1 MSQAERLARLKALLA
16 GPHHRSRAWL
26 QEELQISRAQLTR
39 DIAYLRDRLNHP
51 IEYSRSFGGYR
62 VDPGAARA
70 GQQYELPGLWL
81 AAEEIH
87 ALLTINHLLANLDA
101 GGLLA
106 PHLSPLGDRLTRML
120 ADGTGRAQDLAR
132 RIVVQTVGARRL
144 HLPDF
149 QRIGTALLRR
159 KRLFIVYHARGRN
172 EESERE
178 ISPQRLIH
186 YRDNWYLDAWCHLR
200 TELRSFSVDVIRHVS
215 ELDGAA
221 IEVPQEELDAKLGA
235 GYGIFAGRSV
245 QWADLRFT
253 PHAARWVGAE
263 IWHREQ
269 EGHFDAEGFY
279 CLRLPYADPTELVM
293 DILRHLP
300 EVEVRGPE
308 SLRRAVLDRVEAGLG
323 HLRDGAHVRAS

>member
-1 MSQAERLARLKALLA
+1 MSQAERLARLSALLA
-16 GPHHRSRAWL
+16 GLNYRSRRSL
-26 QEELQISRAQLTR
+26 ESELGVSRAQLTR
-39 DIAYLRDRLNHP
+39 DIAYLRDRLNYP
-51 IEYSRSFGGYR
+51 IDYSRSHGGYR
-62 VDPGAARA
+62 LEPDGAHV

-106 PHLSPLGDRLTRML
+106 PHISPLMERLTRML
-120 ADGTGRAQDLAR
+120 ADGTGSAHDLAQ

-159 KRLFIVYHARGRN
+159 KRLLITYHARGRD

-178 ISPQRLIH
+178 VSPQRLIH

-200 TELRSFSVDVIRHVS
+200 TELRSFSVDVIRRVT
-215 ELDGAA
+215 EVDRDA
-221 IEVPQEELDAKLGA
+221 IEVPQEALDAKLGS
-235 GYGIFAGRSV
+235 GYGIFAGHEV

-253 PHAARWVGAE
+253 PFASRWVAAE
-263 IWHREQ
+263 TWHRSQ
-269 EGHFDAEGFY
+269 EGHFDADGHY
-279 CLRLPYADPTELVM
+279 CLRLPYADHTELVM

-300 EVEVRGPE
+300 EVEVRAPE
-308 SLRRAVLDRVEAGLG
+308 ALRQAVLDRVVAGLG
-323 HLRDGAHVRAS
+323 RLQGAV

>member
-1 MSQAERLARLKALLA
+1 MSRAERLARLNALLA
-16 GPHHRSRAWL
+16 GPNCRSRQSL
-26 QEELQISRAQLTR
+26 EEELQVSRAQLTR
-39 DIAYLRDRLNHP
+39 DIGYLRDRLNHP
-51 IEYSRSFGGYR
+51 ITYDRALGGYR
-62 VDPGAARA
+62 LDAAAAHA

-81 AAEEIH
+81 SAEEIH

-106 PHLSPLGDRLTRML
+106 PHISPLIDRLTSML
-120 ADGTGRAQDLAR
+120 ADGTGSAQDLAR

-159 KRLFIVYHARGRN
+159 KRLLIVYHARGRD

-215 ELDGAA
+215 EVERSA
-221 IEVPQEELDAKLGA
+221 IEVPQEELDAKLGS
-235 GYGIFAGRSV
+235 GYGIFAGSSV
-245 QWADLRFT
+245 QWAELRFT
-253 PHAARWVGAE
+253 PHAARWVAAE
-263 IWHREQ
+263 TWHRQQ
-269 EGHFDAEGFY
+269 EGRFDAEGHY
-279 CLRLPYADPTELVM
+279 WLRLPYADPTELVM

-308 SLRRAVLDRVEAGLG
+308 ALQRAVLERVEAGLR
-323 HLRDGAHVRAS
+323 HLHGGNAKT